1 LPASAFRPARRARP
15 PFVEQPLAE
24 ARGIGKSSRQSY
36 SHVKG
41 RRMSLRL
48 TLLAAA
54 AAATIATAAFGQAA
68 PRFGTW
74 GYDKSAM
81 DATVKPGDDFFD
93 FVNGAWAKRT
103 EIAADRTF
111 AGIDSVLNDQIE
123 KDVRSIVEDM
133 AKNPAA
139 ASGVGSQVGDYY
151 ASFMDQAAID
161 RAGTAPLK
169 PYLAR
174 VAAVKSRSQLLDL
187 FADQSFVSPVGIF
200 IDADPDDPTHYATYA
215 TQSGLGLPNRDYY
228 LLPGAKYDAY
238 RAAYRAYVIRMQTL
252 AGIADPAARADRI
265 IALEKAIATAQ
276 WTPERSRDIKQTNN
290 PMTRAQLARL
300 APQFDWNRSL
310 SKMGLGSQQK
320 VIVRQPSAIAAAGKL
335 LATVPLSTWKD
346 YLAFHFIRSHASV
359 LPSAFD
365 EANFNFYSK
374 TLRDVPQQRERWKRG
389 IDAVNGA
396 LGEAVGQI
404 YVERHYPPASDRQM
418 AELVTNIRGALG
430 DLIER
435 NAWMDAATKKEAL
448 AKLAS
453 FDPRTGHPVKYI
465 DYSTLKVTRGAPLAN
480 AVAADDFEWRLQ
492 LSRLPKPID
501 RGLWYMTPQTNNA
514 YYDPS
519 MNQITFPAAILQP
532 PYFDPNAD
540 PASNYGSI
548 GATIG
553 HEIGHGFDDQGRQY
567 DASGKL
573 RDWWTPAAAKAYEAR
588 TAMLVK
594 QYNGYEPV
602 PGTHIK
608 GELTLG
614 ENIGDLGGLEMA
626 YAAYRRYVAQHGEP
640 PVIDGLTGD
649 QRFFIAYGYSWET
662 KTREGA
668 LRQQLL
674 TDPHSPA
681 RYRVNGAVRNVDAWY
696 KAFNVQPGDKLYLPP
711 EQRVHIW

>member
-1 LPASAFRPARRARP
+1 
-15 PFVEQPLAE
+15 
-24 ARGIGKSSRQSY
+24 
-36 SHVKG
+36 
-41 RRMSLRL
+41 MSFRL

-54 AAATIATAAFGQAA
+54 ACGSIATAALAQTAPKFGS
-68 PRFGTW
+68 W
-74 GYDKSAM
+74 GYDQSAM
-81 DATVKPGDDFFD
+81 DRSVKPGDDFFD
-93 FVNGAWAKRT
+93 FVNGSWAKRT

-111 AGIDSVLNDQIE
+111 VGIDSVLNDQIE
-123 KDVRSIVEDM
+123 RDVRAIVEDM
-133 AKNPAA
+133 ASKPSAPGT
-139 ASGVGSQVGDYY
+139 SERQVGDYY
-151 ASFMDQAAID
+151 ASYMDEAAID
-161 RAGTAPLK
+161 SRGTAPLK

-174 VAAVKSRSQLLDL
+174 VAAVKDRAGLLDL
-187 FADQSFVSPVGIF
+187 FATQEFISPIGIF
-200 IDADPDDPTHYATYA
+200 IDADPDDPTRYATYA

-238 RAAYRAYVIRMQTL
+238 RAAYRTYMIRMQML
-252 AGIADPAARADRI
+252 AGIAEPAARADRI
-265 IALEKAIATAQ
+265 IALEKAIAIAH
-276 WTPERSRDIKQTNN
+276 WTPERSRDILATNN

-300 APQFDWNRSL
+300 APQLDWPRSL
-310 SKMGLGSQQK
+310 TKLGLGGQQK
-320 VIVRQPSAIAAAGKL
+320 VIVRQPSAVAAAARL
-335 LATVPLSTWKD
+335 LATMPLSTWKD
-346 YLAFHFIRSHASV
+346 YLAFHFIRTHAQY
-359 LPSAFD
+359 LPRAFD
-365 EANFNFYSK
+365 EAHFNFYSR
-374 TLRDVPQQRERWKRG
+374 TLRDVPKQRDRWKRG
-389 IDAVNGA
+389 IDVVNGA

-418 AELVTNIRGALG
+418 GELVTNIRGALG
-430 DLIER
+430 DLIDR

-453 FDPRTGHPVKYI
+453 FDPRTGHPAKYI
-465 DYSTLKVTRGAPLAN
+465 DYSTLKVVRGAALDN
-480 AVAADDFEWRLQ
+480 AVASDDFDWKLQ

-501 RGLWYMTPQTNNA
+501 RSLWYMTPQTNNA

-519 MNQITFPAAILQP
+519 MNQITFPAAILQA

-567 DASGKL
+567 DATGKL
-573 RDWWTPAAAKAYEAR
+573 RDWWTPAAAKAYESR
-588 TAMLVK
+588 TAMLVN
-594 QYNGYEPV
+594 QYDAYEPI

-640 PVIDGLTGD
+640 PVIEGLTGD
-649 QRFFIAYGYSWET
+649 QRFFIAYGYSWQR
-662 KTREGA
+662 KNREGA

-681 RYRVNGAVRNVDAWY
+681 AYRVNGAVRNVDAWY
-696 KAFNVQPGDKLYLPP
+696 KAFDVKPGDKMYLPP